1 MADFATKTMADID
14 DDDDDDDD
22 YKVDETEA
30 TKTVAGDD
38 NGVYVNDTSIVMMN
52 KPDGRFCNKNNG

>member
-1 MADFATKTMADID
+1 MVDYATKTMADL
-14 DDDDDDDD
+14 DDDDDD
-22 YKVDETEA
+22 YKV
-30 TKTVAGDD
+30 D

>member
-1 MADFATKTMADID
+1 MVDYATKTMADLD
-14 DDDDDDDD
+14 DDDDGDDDD
-22 YKVDETEA
+22 YKV
-30 TKTVAGDD
+30 D

>member
-1 MADFATKTMADID
+1 MVDFATKTMADLDDVD
-14 DDDDDDDD
+14 DDDDDDEDED
-22 YKVDETEA
+22 YKV
-30 TKTVAGDD
+30 D